1 MKFVFEINTNNQKNK
16 KKLINLLY
24 FPEVKEEIES
34 FFAKAQYILEGKDNL
49 NPKVTAMTEII
60 NGCSEKADLLNKKS
74 DLYTL
79 LIRRGIELYDKEIDV
94 TLSDK

>member
-1 MKFVFEINTNNQKNK
+1 
-16 KKLINLLY
+16 
-24 FPEVKEEIES
+24 
-34 FFAKAQYILEGKDNL
+34 
-49 NPKVTAMTEII
+49 MTEII